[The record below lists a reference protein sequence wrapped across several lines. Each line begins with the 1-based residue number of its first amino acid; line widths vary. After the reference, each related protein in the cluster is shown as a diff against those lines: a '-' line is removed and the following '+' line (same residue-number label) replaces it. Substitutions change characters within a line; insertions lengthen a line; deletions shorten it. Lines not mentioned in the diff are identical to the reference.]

1 MSQKM
6 IEGIARRKTL
16 RALGMLAAVLLFGF
30 AWLLATEKRGSAATG
45 TGDYISGAVTSSKGA
60 EAGVWVVAETTDLP
74 TRYVKIVVTDDRG
87 RYVLPQ
93 LPMANYQVFVRGY
106 GLVDSPRVP
115 AKPGQHLDLKAVVAP
130 DARAAAQYY
139 PANYW
144 YSLAKIP
151 SGKLAPDDFIGK
163 VKYCLTCHQIGDPAT
178 REIPEITKALGPFHN
193 SLEAWDRRTKSGPAG
208 AGMSASYMGLGE
220 QRTMFAEWSDRIA
233 AGEYPTVAPPR
244 PAGVERNIVLTLWDW
259 GTDIELPAR

>member
-6 IEGIARRKTL
+6 IEEITKGKKLPLL
-16 RALGMLAAVLLFGF
+16 RMLAVLLLFGF

-74 TRYVKIVVTDDRG
+74 TKYVKIVVTDDRG

-93 LPMANYQVFVRGY
+93 LPMATYQVFVRGY
-106 GLVDSPRVP
+106 GLVDSPHVS
-115 AKPGQHLDLKAVVAP
+115 AKPGEHLDLKAVVAP
-130 DARAAAQYY
+130 DARAAAQFY

-151 SGKLAPDDFIGK
+151 NGEIIKRLVEKGLAISGDEE
-163 VKYCLTCHQIGDPAT
+163 DPT
-178 REIPEITKALGPFHN
+178 
-193 SLEAWDRRTKSGPAG
+193 
-208 AGMSASYMGLGE
+208 
-220 QRTMFAEWSDRIA
+220 
-233 AGEYPTVAPPR
+233 
-244 PAGVERNIVLTLWDW
+244 
-259 GTDIELPAR
+259 

>member
-1 MSQKM
+1 MCGRRIHSKVPAIYGAAGGRSMSQNQKM
-6 IEGIARRKTL
+6 IERIAKRKTL
-16 RALGMLAAVLLFGF
+16 RPLAMLAAVLLFAF

-74 TRYVKIVVTDDRG
+74 TKYVKIVVTDDRG

-93 LPMANYQVFVRGY
+93 LPMATYQVFVRGY

-139 PANYW
+139 PGQLLVQPRQNTERQALPGRFYRQGKILPDVPSNRRSRHARDSRNHQGSRPVSQQPG
-144 YSLAKIP
+144 SLGSSHEIRP
-151 SGKLAPDDFIGK
+151 SRRGHERLLHG
-163 VKYCLTCHQIGDPAT
+163 T
-178 REIPEITKALGPFHN
+178 RGAAHHVRR
-193 SLEAWDRRTKSGPAG
+193 LE
-208 AGMSASYMGLGE
+208 
-220 QRTMFAEWSDRIA
+220 
-233 AGEYPTVAPPR
+233 
-244 PAGVERNIVLTLWDW
+244 
-259 GTDIELPAR
+259 